1 MQNVLNFWRMRNI
14 TLEGKIIIIKTLAV
28 SKIVYLILITSFSK
42 QLIEDIQRIQ
52 KAFIWNNLTPKTK
65 HETLCNS
72 LISKMLT

>member
-42 QLIEDIQRIQ
+42 QLIAEIQNIQ
-52 KAFIWNNLTPKTK
+52 KAFIWNNLTSKTK